1 MTILLIAFDSTTTH
15 ETTFVYQHV
24 FNAGLHFRG
33 RRIMLKSVDFG
44 EECAE
49 NRTPSQSATIGV

>member
-1 MTILLIAFDSTTTH
+1 MTILLIAFDPATIH
-15 ETTFVYQHV
+15 DTTFVYQHV
-24 FNAGLHFRG
+24 FNAGLYFEV

-49 NRTPSQSATIGV
+49 NRTPSRSATIGV